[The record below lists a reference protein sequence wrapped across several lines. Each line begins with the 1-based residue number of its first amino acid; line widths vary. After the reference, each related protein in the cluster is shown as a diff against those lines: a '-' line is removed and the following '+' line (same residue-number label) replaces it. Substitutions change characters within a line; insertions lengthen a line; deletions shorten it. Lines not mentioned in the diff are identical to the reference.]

1 MEEAK
6 GGNHVVTVDLE
17 AQTVVS
23 PSGAAF
29 SFQIDPQ
36 RKAKMLQGLDAI
48 GETLT
53 AAMDID
59 VYESKRAL
67 SEPWLERA

>member
-1 MEEAK
+1 
-6 GGNHVVTVDLE
+6 
-17 AQTVVS
+17 
-23 PSGAAF
+23 
-29 SFQIDPQ
+29 
-36 RKAKMLQGLDAI
+36 MLQGLDAI

-53 AAMDID
+53 GAVDID

>member
-1 MEEAK
+1 
-6 GGNHVVTVDLE
+6 
-17 AQTVVS
+17 
-23 PSGAAF
+23 
-29 SFQIDPQ
+29 
-36 RKAKMLQGLDAI
+36 MLQGLDAI

-53 AAMDID
+53 AALDID